1 MSATGIALNWTIPSS
16 NNGNY
21 VTYYIITYTPSCP
34 ELSSANKTVSVAPYQ
49 PSTAYSYTL
58 RGLSSGMN
66 YTITIRAGNVLGESS
81 VTVTSFT
88 LPAGNYMI
96 TYSCSYLDVIL
107 APTGAPH
114 SVVVF
119 PLNSTTNRI
128 TWEEVMCSLRN
139 GHIQIYYLI
148 ISNLSISQN
157 YSTSGNF
164 IDVNGLNFD
173 TIYNISVA
181 AANSVGNGSFSRLF
195 ELSIGSGKIMLQY

>member
-49 PSTAYSYTL
+49 PYSYTL

-66 YTITIRAGNVLGESS
+66 YTITIRAGNVLGVSESS

-96 TYSCSYLDVIL
+96 KYFCSYLDVIL

-119 PLNSTTNRI
+119 PLNATTNRI
-128 TWEEVMCSLRN
+128 TWEEVMCSLHN

-157 YSTSGNF
+157 YSTSDNY
-164 IDVNGLNFD
+164 IDVNGLTFD

-181 AANSVGNGSFSRLF
+181 AATSVGNGPFSRPVG
-195 ELSIGSGKIMLQY
+195 LSIGSGKIMLQY